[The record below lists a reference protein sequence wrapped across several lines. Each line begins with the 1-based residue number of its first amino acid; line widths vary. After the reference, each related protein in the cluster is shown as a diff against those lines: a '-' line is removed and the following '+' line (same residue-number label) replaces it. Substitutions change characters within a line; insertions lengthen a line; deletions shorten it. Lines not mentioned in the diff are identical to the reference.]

1 MNLARYHDPTTSPAC
16 WVWRS
21 RHLQIAKGSP
31 GQRLATNLNVR
42 QLRKSKVSMKQNF
55 KRWIICQ
62 TCLIAQLYQGIPTSS
77 NFCCWHPL
85 FVVNISLLAGV
96 KAYFCMFAYLQ
107 CINIYI
113 YTVFLMHASILMA
126 KKTDGW
132 LNPRFAVKH
141 AKRFIVSRTC
151 WTTIGA
157 R

>member
-113 YTVFLMHASILMA
+113 YTVFLMHASILLA

>member
-113 YTVFLMHASILMA
+113 YIHIFFDACLYSSG
-126 KKTDGW
+126 KKNW
-132 LNPRFAVKH
+132 RLVESALCCK
-141 AKRFIVSRTC
+141 TC
-151 WTTIGA
+151 KTSHCE
-157 R
+157 